1 MDIVYR
7 SYVTD
12 LILKGYSNN
21 YITKLVDVAVEDVEQ
36 VRHQVNKQLS
46 KGVFDYV
53 E

>member
-1 MDIVYR
+1 MDMVYR

-21 YITKLVDVAVEDVEQ
+21 YITKLVDVSVEDVEQ
-36 VRHQVNKQLS
+36 VRYQINKKLTE
-46 KGVFDYV
+46 GVFDYV

>member
-1 MDIVYR
+1 MVYK

-21 YITKLVDVAVEDVEQ
+21 YIIKLVDVAVEDVEQ
-36 VRHQVNKQLS
+36 VRYQINKKLS
-46 KGVFDYV
+46 EGVFDHV